1 MFFNSKAIDENE
13 VPEFF
18 NNFFASIF
26 NDKVYDVDNTI
37 FGDNIKLEH
46 VLSSF
51 SVELIIKDIVKIKES
66 SALTRDGFP
75 TKLLKSSLYLFGS
88 LLYPLFCS
96 VILCRTFPAIWKVA
110 RITPLFKG
118 GSRNNIKFYRPISLL
133 QKYPC
138 YLKELYSIIF
148 IHACVRSFTHSN
160 LASSRTKEQSCNF
173 WITSKCF

>member
-13 VPEFF
+13 VHEFF
-18 NNFFASIF
+18 NNFFASNF
-26 NDKVYDVDNTI
+26 NDKVFDVDTTV

-51 SVELIIKDIVKIKES
+51 SVESIIKDIVKINES
-66 SALTRDGFP
+66 SALTHDGFP
-75 TKLLKSSLYLFGS
+75 TKLLKSSPYLFGS
-88 LLYPLFCS
+88 PLYPLFCS

-110 RITPLFKG
+110 RVTPLFKG

-138 YLKELYSIIF
+138 YLRELHSI
-148 IHACVRSFTHSN
+148 VFTH
-160 LASSRTKEQSCNF
+160 A
-173 WITSKCF
+173 